1 MASCHSQS
9 ATCIFSALR
18 ALSPRLSPLIFTLL
32 GIGLSFS
39 TGNKQA
45 LAQSGNPSGISKEVQ
60 ADELLIGKSE
70 WYRRLFALA
79 QAHSPEVRAAQET
92 ARQKGAGWWSA
103 FTRWLPRA
111 DLQLS
116 ASSSK
121 DYSFITSGALG
132 SLGSTPGMDLTPK
145 AVTLGRWALNFSVPL
160 YRRQV
165 HLNLMQA
172 TLDSAQADAQLANRV
187 SELDWKLRGAAAN
200 YLAQVYRELAVQKSI
215 ELGEAHLKETKIRVE
230 LGQKTKVDL
239 LRSQANLSSWL
250 GKRLSHK
257 NAREADRHTLMDL
270 MGISD
275 GEWQELEAASQ
286 WGDVDG
292 TAEAIEKFANLK
304 VTQSVAAPWIQ
315 KLSSKGALERRV
327 VESGPRYAQTL
338 REGESSRHQ
347 VNSLMASEWPELTA
361 QAGFNKQADVFSKL
375 TEFDNVT
382 YQFSIGLS
390 IPLFTFGSLF
400 SSWREM
406 GAARRIAELRESRE
420 LQRVLSDTETLAQQI
435 SLLEQTLESTELQLS
450 QQTEILRLTQKSY
463 ELGKAGILELLTSQ
477 NELLETKINWVKTK
491 LDLSVGL
498 RRFLWEI
505 GV

>member
-1 MASCHSQS
+1 MTSSHSQI
-9 ATCIFSALR
+9 ATCFFAALR
-18 ALSPRLSPLIFTLL
+18 ATSSRPFPLGLTLL
-32 GIGLSFS
+32 GFGLGLS
-39 TGNKQA
+39 
-45 LAQSGNPSGISKEVQ
+45 SGNVRAQAQPPDVSPISADIR
-60 ADELLIGKSE
+60 ADEVLVGQSD

-79 QAHSPEVRAAQET
+79 KSHSPEVRAAQET

-116 ASSSK
+116 TSSSK

-165 HLNLMQA
+165 HLNLTQA
-172 TLDSAQADAQLANRV
+172 TLESSQADAQLSNRI

-250 GKRLSHK
+250 SKRLSHK
-257 NAREADRHTLMDL
+257 NARESDRHTLMDL

-275 GEWQELEAASQ
+275 AEWQELEGSAQ

-304 VTQSVAAPWIQ
+304 MTQSVAASWIQ
-315 KLSSKGALERRV
+315 KLSGRGALERRV
-327 VESGPRYAQTL
+327 VEHGPRYAQVQ
-338 REGESSRHQ
+338 REGEISRHQ
-347 VNSLMASEWPELTA
+347 VSGLMAAEWPELTA

-406 GAARRIAELRESRE
+406 GAARRVAELRESRE

-435 SLLEQTLESTELQLS
+435 SLLEQTLDSTNLQLS

-491 LDLSVGL
+491 LDLSVAL